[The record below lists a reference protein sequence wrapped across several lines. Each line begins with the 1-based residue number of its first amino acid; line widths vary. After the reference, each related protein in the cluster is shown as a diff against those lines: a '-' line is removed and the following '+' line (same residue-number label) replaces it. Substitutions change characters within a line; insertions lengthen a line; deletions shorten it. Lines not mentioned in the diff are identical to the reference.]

1 MSPHDRR
8 HRRVFP
14 AARRLAKRAFVRWD
28 LVRHRDDPS
37 VRRWKPVLA
46 GAYTGHIVVP
56 SRAIASSREEAA
68 DFAAHGLVHPGDRV
82 LDVGAGN
89 GRQAIGLLELGVA
102 EYVGLDVVPGSVE
115 WGNRAFAGEG
125 KVHFD
130 LLDVANAMYNPRGT
144 RQPEQAVFP
153 YPDASFDFS
162 VAGSL
167 YTHLERMEVAARYV
181 AETARVLKPGG
192 AAYMSFFAGP
202 PNPLNSGAVRSV
214 FPREEILAAV
224 RDHFEIERTAN
235 GETTDF
241 HDQWRLYLRKPA
253 A

>member
-1 MSPHDRR
+1 MSQLDRR
-8 HRRVFP
+8 HRRALP
-14 AARRLAKRAFVRWD
+14 AARRLAKLALVRWD
-28 LVRHRDDPS
+28 LLRHRNDPS
-37 VRRWKPVLA
+37 VRRWRGVLA
-46 GAYTGHIVVP
+46 GASAGHIVVP
-56 SRAIASSREEAA
+56 SRAVASSREEAG
-68 DFAAHGLVHPGDRV
+68 DFAAHGLVKAGDRV

-89 GRQAIGLLELGVA
+89 GRQAIGLLEMGVA

-130 LLDVANAMYNPRGT
+130 LLDVTNAMYNPKGT
-144 RQPEQAVFP
+144 QPPEQVVFP

-181 AETARVLKPGG
+181 AETARVLTPGG
-192 AAYMSFFAGP
+192 AAYMSFFASP
-202 PNPLNSGAVRSV
+202 PNAVNSGAVRSV
-214 FPREEILAAV
+214 FPREEILAAIEE
-224 RDHFEIERTAN
+224 HFVVERTAN
-235 GETTDF
+235 GTTTDF

-253 A
+253 G

>member
-1 MSPHDRR
+1 MSPRDRR
-8 HRRVFP
+8 HRRAFP
-14 AARRLAKRAFVRWD
+14 AARRLAKLGLVRWD
-28 LVRHRDDPS
+28 LLRHRDDPS
-37 VRRWKPVLA
+37 VQRWKGVLA

-68 DFAAHGLVHPGDRV
+68 DFAASGLVKAGDRV

-89 GRQAIGLLELGVA
+89 GRQAIGLLELGIA

-125 KVHFD
+125 KVRFD
-130 LLDVANAMYNPRGT
+130 LLDVANAMYNPKGRLA
-144 RQPEQAVFP
+144 PVDAVFP

-167 YTHLERMEVAARYV
+167 YTHLERMPVAARYV
-181 AETARVLKPGG
+181 AETARVLRPGG
-192 AAYMSFFAGP
+192 AAYMSFFSSP
-202 PNPLNSGAVRSV
+202 PNALNSGAVRSV

-224 RDHFEIERTAN
+224 RSHFVVEQEAN
-235 GETTDF
+235 GTTTDF

-253 A
+253 G

>member
-1 MSPHDRR
+1 MSLLD
-8 HRRVFP
+8 RRVFP
-14 AARRLAKRAFVRWD
+14 AARRLAKLGLVRWD
-28 LVRHRDDPS
+28 LLQHRDDPS
-37 VRRWKPVLA
+37 VQRWKGVLA

-56 SRAIASSREEAA
+56 SRAVASSREEAG
-68 DFAAHGLVHPGDRV
+68 DFAAHGLVKAGDRV

-89 GRQAIGLLELGVA
+89 GRQAIGLLELGIA

-115 WGNRAFAGEG
+115 WGNRAFAAEG
-125 KVHFD
+125 AVRFD
-130 LLDVANAMYNPRGT
+130 LLDVANAMYNPKGT
-144 RQPEQAVFP
+144 RPPEQAVFP

-181 AETARVLKPGG
+181 AETARVLRPGG
-192 AAYMSFFAGP
+192 GAYMSFFASP
-202 PNPLNSGAVRSV
+202 PNPLDSGAVRSV

-224 RDHFEIERTAN
+224 ESHFTVESSAN
-235 GETTDF
+235 GTTTGF

-253 A
+253 G

>member
-1 MSPHDRR
+1 MSLVD
-8 HRRVFP
+8 RRVFP
-14 AARRLAKRAFVRWD
+14 AARRLAKLALVRWD
-28 LVRHRDDPS
+28 LLQHRSDPS
-37 VRRWKPVLA
+37 VQRWKGVLA

-56 SRAIASSREEAA
+56 SRAVASSREEAA
-68 DFAAHGLVHPGDRV
+68 DFAAHGLVKPGDRV

-125 KVHFD
+125 AVRFD
-130 LLDVANAMYNPRGT
+130 LLDVANAMYNPKGT
-144 RQPEQAVFP
+144 RPPEQAVFP

-167 YTHLERMEVAARYV
+167 YTHLERTEVAARYV

-192 AAYMSFFAGP
+192 GAYMSFFASP

-224 RDHFEIERTAN
+224 EAHFVVESSAN
-235 GETTDF
+235 GTTTDF

>member
-1 MSPHDRR
+1 MSLLD
-8 HRRVFP
+8 RRVFP
-14 AARRLAKRAFVRWD
+14 AARRLGKLALVRWD
-28 LVRHRDDPS
+28 LLRHRNDPS
-37 VRRWKPVLA
+37 VQRWKGVLA

-56 SRAIASSREEAA
+56 SRAVASSREEAT
-68 DFAAHGLVHPGDRV
+68 DFAAHGLVKPGDRV

-125 KVHFD
+125 SVRFD
-130 LLDVANAMYNPRGT
+130 LLDVANAMYNPKGT
-144 RQPEQAVFP
+144 RPPERAVFP

-181 AETARVLKPGG
+181 AETARVLRPGG
-192 AAYMSFFAGP
+192 GAYMSFFASP

-224 RDHFEIERTAN
+224 GEHFVVESSAN
-235 GETTDF
+235 GTTTDF